1 MRYRRVPDETIKRLP
16 IYLRRAIRL
25 SEGSVKCVS
34 SKELASLLGVTP
46 WQIRKDLSYF
56 GGFGTRGVGYNVE
69 NLISHI
75 REILRLDIVRKAAL
89 VGVGNLGSAIL
100 AFPGFRPYWLEIA
113 AAFDID
119 KRKVGKKR
127 NGLVVEDVALLETL
141 KERRIVLGIIA
152 VPDDAAQNVAND
164 LIKVGVKAILN
175 FAPRYIEAPKSV
187 KVITIDIALYLA
199 RLPYYVPTK
208 R

>member
-16 IYLRRAIRL
+16 IYLRRAIHL
-25 SEGSVKCVS
+25 SEEGVNCVS
-34 SKELASLLGVTP
+34 SKELANLLGVTS

-69 NLISHI
+69 SLVSHI
-75 REILRLDIVRKAAL
+75 REILRLDVVQKAAL

-119 KRKVGKKR
+119 KRKVGKRR
-127 NGLVVEDVALLETL
+127 NGLIVEDVALMGTL
-141 KERRIVLGIIA
+141 KERRINLGIIA
-152 VPDDAAQNVAND
+152 VPDDAAQNVAD
-164 LIKVGVKAILN
+164 ELIKVGIKAILN
-175 FAPRYIEAPKSV
+175 FAPQYIEVPKRV

-199 RLPYYVPTK
+199 RLPYYVPPK
-208 R
+208 